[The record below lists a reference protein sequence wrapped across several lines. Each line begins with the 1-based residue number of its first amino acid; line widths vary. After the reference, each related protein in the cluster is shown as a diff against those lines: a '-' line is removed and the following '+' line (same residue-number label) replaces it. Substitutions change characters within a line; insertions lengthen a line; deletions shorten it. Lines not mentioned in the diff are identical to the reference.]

1 MHSRIVELYCE
12 KMKIAIIGTFQVG
25 KSTLLNCLIND
36 SLAGVG
42 IGTPTTHTLNF
53 YKNNTSPEILC
64 RNIKGECLYRQSWE
78 RGVSEFSIPRGT
90 VRVMY
95 ELPKSFDLHGNILI
109 DTPGLDSAGK
119 EASWDTMRTIDI
131 IRDNAVDLLI
141 LVVSNTQL
149 DSAIRSSVLPCIK
162 EARKNLIVLMN
173 CNRRNHPDPSSKIN
187 QETALQIDEEL
198 RAAGIRH
205 SRVSMSGES
214 KVLPCNAVW
223 WWLSQKKNHPCVFF
237 NQQTDEVFQARYH
250 DLKNYFS
257 DILEQTIPD
266 SETLLQKSNLFHLFT
281 YLHDAGMR
289 KFLWRK
295 DNPPITTEK
304 LKFELQKR
312 LN

>member
-1 MHSRIVELYCE
+1 
-12 KMKIAIIGTFQVG
+12 MKIAIIGTFQVG
-25 KSTLLNCLIND
+25 KSTLLNCLINE
-36 SLAGVG
+36 SLAGIG

-78 RGVSEFSIPRGT
+78 RGVSEFSIPRET

-95 ELPKSFDLHGNILI
+95 ELPKSFDLHGNLLI

-119 EASWDTMRTIDI
+119 DASLDTMRTIDV
-131 IRDNAVDLLI
+131 IRDNTVDLLI
-141 LVVSNTQL
+141 LVVSNKQL

-173 CNRRNHPDPSSKIN
+173 CNRRNHPNPSSKIN

-198 RAAGIRH
+198 RAVGIRH
-205 SRVSMSGES
+205 SRVWMSGES

-223 WWLSQKKNHPCVFF
+223 WWISQRNRTNIRFC
-237 NQQTDEVFQARYH
+237 NQQTDEVFQMRYQEI
-250 DLKNYFS
+250 KNYYA
-257 DILEQTIPD
+257 DILEQPMP
-266 SETLLQKSNLFHLFT
+266 SLETLQQKSNLLHLFA
-281 YLHDAGMR
+281 YLSDGEMR
-289 KFLWRK
+289 KKLWYK
-295 DNPPITTEK
+295 DNPAPTSEK
-304 LKFELQKR
+304 LKFELRKR

>member
-1 MHSRIVELYCE
+1 
-12 KMKIAIIGTFQVG
+12 MKIAIIGTFQVG
-25 KSTLLNCLIND
+25 KSTLLNCLINE
-36 SLAGVG
+36 SLAGIG

-78 RGVSEFSIPRGT
+78 RGVSELSIPRET

-95 ELPKSFDLHGNILI
+95 ELPKSFDLHGNLLI

-119 EASWDTMRTIDI
+119 DASLDTMRTIDV
-131 IRDNAVDLLI
+131 IRDNTVDLLI
-141 LVVSNTQL
+141 LVVSNKQL

-173 CNRRNHPDPSSKIN
+173 CNRRNHPNPSSKIN

-198 RAAGIRH
+198 RAVGIRH
-205 SRVSMSGES
+205 SRVWMSGES

-223 WWLSQKKNHPCVFF
+223 WWISQRNRTNIRFC
-237 NQQTDEVFQARYH
+237 NQQTDAVFQMRYQEI
-250 DLKNYFS
+250 KNYYA
-257 DILEQTIPD
+257 DILEQPMP
-266 SETLLQKSNLFHLFT
+266 SLETLQQKSNLLHLFD
-281 YLHDAGMR
+281 YLSDGEMR
-289 KFLWRK
+289 KKLWYK
-295 DNPPITTEK
+295 DNPAPTYEK
-304 LKFELQKR
+304 LKFELRKR

>member
-1 MHSRIVELYCE
+1 
-12 KMKIAIIGTFQVG
+12 MKIAIIGTFQVG
-25 KSTLLNCLIND
+25 KSTLLNCLINE
-36 SLAGVG
+36 SLAGIG

-78 RGVSEFSIPRGT
+78 RGVSELSIPRET

-95 ELPKSFDLHGNILI
+95 ELPKSFDLHGNLLI

-119 EASWDTMRTIDI
+119 DASLDTMRTIDV
-131 IRDNAVDLLI
+131 IRDNTVDLLI
-141 LVVSNTQL
+141 LVVSNKQL

-173 CNRRNHPDPSSKIN
+173 CNRRNHPNPSSKIN

-198 RAAGIRH
+198 RAVGIRH
-205 SRVSMSGES
+205 SRVWMSGES

-223 WWLSQKKNHPCVFF
+223 WWISQRNRTNIRFC
-237 NQQTDEVFQARYH
+237 NQQTDEVFQMRYQEI
-250 DLKNYFS
+250 KNYYA
-257 DILEQTIPD
+257 DILEQPMP
-266 SETLLQKSNLFHLFT
+266 SLETLQQKSNLLHLFA
-281 YLHDAGMR
+281 YLSDGEMR
-289 KFLWRK
+289 KKLWYK
-295 DNPPITTEK
+295 DNPAPTSEK
-304 LKFELQKR
+304 LKFELRKR

>member
-1 MHSRIVELYCE
+1 
-12 KMKIAIIGTFQVG
+12 MKIAIIGTFQVG
-25 KSTLLNCLIND
+25 KSTLLNCLINE
-36 SLAGVG
+36 SLAGIG

-78 RGVSEFSIPRGT
+78 RGVSELSIPRET

-95 ELPKSFDLHGNILI
+95 ELPKSFDLHGNLLI

-119 EASWDTMRTIDI
+119 DASLDTMRTIDV
-131 IRDNAVDLLI
+131 IRDNTVDLLI
-141 LVVSNTQL
+141 LVVSNKQL

-173 CNRRNHPDPSSKIN
+173 CNRRNHPNPSSKIN

-205 SRVSMSGES
+205 SRVWMSGES

-223 WWLSQKKNHPCVFF
+223 WWISQRNRTNIRFC
-237 NQQTDEVFQARYH
+237 NQQTDEVFQMRYQEI
-250 DLKNYFS
+250 KNYYA
-257 DILEQTIPD
+257 DILEQPMP
-266 SETLLQKSNLFHLFT
+266 SLETLQQKSNLLHLFA
-281 YLHDAGMR
+281 YLSDGEMR
-289 KFLWRK
+289 KKLWYK
-295 DNPPITTEK
+295 DNPAPTSEK
-304 LKFELQKR
+304 LKFELRKR